1 MCASVLATGG
11 DLVFAGAPSG
21 DFRAFHARTGEQLWQ
36 FQTGSGNHSSPTAYS
51 VDGRQYIAV
60 PVGWGPG
67 PRATYRGCSSPV
79 TATRYSHS
87 RCRSN
92 QTGTRHGEYEPPPV
106 AVDWLVS
113 KQSLAIPGSV
123 ERVR

>member
-1 MCASVLATGG
+1 MALGNDQPMCASVLATGG

-60 PVGWGPG
+60 PVGWGAWTEGYLPG
-67 PRATYRGCSSPV
+67 MLVAG
-79 TATRYSHS
+79 
-87 RCRSN
+87 
-92 QTGTRHGEYEPPPV
+92 HGD
-106 AVDWLVS
+106 AVFAFAL
-113 KQSLAIPGSV
+113 P
-123 ERVR
+123 E